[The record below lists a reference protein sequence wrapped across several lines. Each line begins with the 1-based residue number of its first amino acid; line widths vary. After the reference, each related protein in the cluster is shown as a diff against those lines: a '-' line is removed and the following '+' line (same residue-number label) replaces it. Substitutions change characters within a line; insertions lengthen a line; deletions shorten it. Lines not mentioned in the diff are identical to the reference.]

1 MEIKFTPPDLNDLEE
16 LRLYFSERSGAGLR
30 IVLSEIEG
38 TIKTTPEFFS
48 SGRPTP
54 KDDVREKITTKY
66 GFLIPNHIRGST
78 LYILRIYRSMRK
90 PLDYDRIIHLK

>member
-1 MEIKFTPPDLNDLEE
+1 MEIKFTTPALNDLEE

-30 IVLSEIEG
+30 NILSEIED
-38 TIKTTPEFFS
+38 TIKTIPENLS

-54 KDDVREKITTKY
+54 KDDVREKIPTKY

-90 PLDYDRIIHLK
+90 PLDYNKIIHL